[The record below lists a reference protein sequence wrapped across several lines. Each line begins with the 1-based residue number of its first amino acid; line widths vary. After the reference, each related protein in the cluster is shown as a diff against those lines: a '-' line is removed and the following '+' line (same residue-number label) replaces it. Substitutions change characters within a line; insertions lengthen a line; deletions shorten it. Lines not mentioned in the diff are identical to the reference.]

1 MGLVLAFLIILT
13 VTVLSVLVLK
23 GIETNQRDQL
33 ESELIQKSKAA
44 EQTIHQ
50 SYVTGDPSLNKDSFL
65 QQKGQR
71 LASSIASQSGMQT
84 VLYNQKGQEAGS
96 SIPIGQKDVDVS
108 DTLSYALKGK
118 IAYQIS
124 GSSLIYFAPVSIENQ
139 FIGVLRFDHSLKN
152 NQQFIADIRHLFR
165 MGERLQ
171 RQQLF

>member
-50 SYVTGDPSLNKDSFL
+50 SYVTGDPSLNTDSFL

>member
-1 MGLVLAFLIILT
+1 M
-13 VTVLSVLVLK
+13 
-23 GIETNQRDQL
+23 
-33 ESELIQKSKAA
+33 
-44 EQTIHQ
+44 
-50 SYVTGDPSLNKDSFL
+50 
-65 QQKGQR
+65 
-71 LASSIASQSGMQT
+71 
-84 VLYNQKGQEAGS
+84 
-96 SIPIGQKDVDVS
+96 DVS

-171 RQQLF
+171 RQQLFNWLCLFLSHCFSHRYASKTSQQIRKGHYLTHVPFKRRDELGELSQGLFL